1 MTLLGVGRW
10 IDRSS
15 ERRARLYCLLPAL
28 STGEGRALGL
38 ERLLALDMSQNGKL
52 NYLRSRENLL
62 MRGVDGVPRNKPGA
76 VAA

>member
-1 MTLLGVGRW
+1 
-10 IDRSS
+10 
-15 ERRARLYCLLPAL
+15 L